1 MGPQPIQL
9 DKWTNGPKSEWDQN
23 GNIRLNFLTF
33 ELILKLLTQQNTL
46 SYVVSFMN
54 MSLESK
60 NNISKVDKVNQM

>member
-9 DKWTNGPKSEWDQN
+9 DKWTNGSKSEWDRN
-23 GNIRLNFLTF
+23 GNMRLNFLTF
-33 ELILKLLTQQNTL
+33 ELILKILTQQNTL

-60 NNISKVDKVNQM
+60 NKMSKVDKVNQM